1 MPTKRKLRAV
11 KDAQGVLPGLFEC
24 DICRIE
30 KRDDG
35 WWRTQVPL
43 RTIGNS
49 SFSEFRS
56 LDRGGVWMDIGAFK
70 VKALAVAAAERL
82 ESGVYVWQHP
92 ARNELGRIPGQI
104 VEFKEAAEAIRAG
117 Q

>member
-1 MPTKRKLRAV
+1 MPTERKLRAV

-24 DICRIE
+24 AICRIE

-43 RTIGNS
+43 RAIGNS
-49 SFSEFRS
+49 PFSEFRS